1 MILILETLTSVF
13 SEIIFILIVSY
24 DVSSIHW
31 PKWLAI
37 GNIVEL

>member
-24 DVSSIHW
+24 DVSSIH
-31 PKWLAI
+31 
-37 GNIVEL
+37 